1 MLRRGPNI
9 LPGTVQAMDTSRRPW
24 VPLIA
29 VALGYFMVILDATAV
44 AGSLLTGPAS
54 LARGWRRQRVHVP

>member
-29 VALGYFMVILDATAV
+29 VALGYFMVILGVAV

-54 LARGWRRQRVHVP
+54 LARGWRGQRVHVP